1 MPTRIAKHMLYY
13 VLLAFVG
20 LCIYL
25 ALSGHAQ
32 AAETAQTASQTLTA
46 SLVDIIQQV
55 SGGVKQGVSFLQQE
69 IPDVIKQLLMWKMVS
84 ALVCA
89 AFGIGVVVVSI
100 TLLFKVL
107 KKPQPIDPDNPR
119 LRGNYPLSF
128 CYDEDGDSHPG
139 IVFIPM
145 VLLGLIVFG
154 LVMASSV
161 MTALQIYIAPK
172 VWLIEYAASLVK

>member
-1 MPTRIAKHMLYY
+1 MAYY
-13 VLLAFVG
+13 LLLAAVG
-20 LCIYL
+20 LFVFIM
-25 ALSGHAQ
+25 LSGHAQ

-84 ALVCA
+84 ALAYAV
-89 AFGIGVVVVSI
+89 FGVGIVVGSI
-100 TLLFKVL
+100 VLIFKVL
-107 KKPQPIDPDNPR
+107 KKPKPIDPDKEYS
-119 LRGNYPLSF
+119 RGNYQLSF
-128 CYDEDGDSHPG
+128 CYDEDGDTHPG
-139 IVFIPM
+139 IVFTPI
-145 VLLGLIVFG
+145 VLVGLAVFG
-154 LVMASSV
+154 AGMASNV